1 MKKGIHIVVA
11 IVASIG
17 LFWTVGNTTAFASKR
32 IVKVAEPSLV
42 KPVHLKVNYLYDTS
56 EAYQPLTGIH
66 LSWKSRSLTRK
77 IKVSK
82 KYRKHIFYVYRQ
94 ATVKQG
100 KKRVVYDYVMDK
112 DKVFAGWVLRS
123 KVKNHKS
130 VAHMKEIKDIY
141 NIVKNNATPWSFNQ
155 AKLVL
160 GDINPSYPY
169 ADKRYSHNL
178 GGGAGIL
185 FEFAGSHISDV
196 LPELVLGMQQDHRGS
211 LGEPPFDP
219 ASVLKNGRTMLLIY
233 HYYQKKANFKIY
245 NEAGF
250 QYGVEHPETLTGRE
264 EDTGYSEGSE
274 GTPIYGFMMALED
287 NIGSFSLK
295 YNR

>member
-1 MKKGIHIVVA
+1 MVTV
-11 IVASIG
+11 G
-17 LFWTVGNTTAFASKR
+17 LFWALGNTTAFASKR
-32 IVKVAEPSLV
+32 IVKVTEPSLV

-56 EAYQPLTGIH
+56 EVYQPLTGIH
-66 LSWKSRSLTRK
+66 LSWKSRRLTRK
-77 IKVSK
+77 LTVSK

-100 KKRVVYDYVMDK
+100 EKHVVYDYVMDK

-123 KVKNHKS
+123 KVKKNKS
-130 VAHMKEIKDIY
+130 VAYMKEIKDIY
-141 NIVKNNATPWSFNQ
+141 NIVKNNATPWSIKQ

-185 FEFAGSHISDV
+185 FEFGRSHISDV

-211 LGEPPFDP
+211 LGEPPFES
-219 ASVLKNGRTMLLIY
+219 ASVLKDGQTMLLIY

-245 NEAGF
+245 NESDF
-250 QYGVEHPETLTGRE
+250 QYGVEHPETLTGRQV
-264 EDTGYSEGSE
+264 DTGYSEGAE
-274 GTPIYGFMMALED
+274 GTPVYGFMTALED
-287 NIGSFSLK
+287 DIGSFSLK
-295 YNR
+295 YNQ